1 MNYWSLSNAS
11 KQLPSNL
18 PEHPENQL
26 EHPSNILHKQVNL
39 LQKIASLLLL
49 SRNAPK
55 ARSGSS
61 CLQVLLNWPN
71 SFQNPNSSHP
81 TDHNILS
88 KTLQTS

>member
-1 MNYWSLSNAS
+1 MYYLFLSNAS
-11 KQLPSNL
+11 KQKPSNL

-39 LQKIASLLLL
+39 QKIASLLLL

-55 ARSGSS
+55 ARSRSS

-71 SFQNPNSSHP
+71 SVQNPNSSHP